1 VSARHVLLSNRDFAC
16 IGTSLGIWR
25 VGPMIKT
32 LKTITA
38 AVALMVFADTANAQ
52 TLNNND
58 IIGAVKAYNYDRPRF
73 DRDYKGKM
81 FSDLMVFDDANENA
95 FIPDDY
101 FVIFKRKG
109 TTHVTVSVT
118 CRTHDE
124 SVVKEV
130 LNWNKVNRHW

>member
-1 VSARHVLLSNRDFAC
+1 
-16 IGTSLGIWR
+16 
-25 VGPMIKT
+25 MINT

-58 IIGAVKAYNYDRPRF
+58 ITGAVKAYNYDRPRF

-81 FSDLMVFDDANENA
+81 FPDLVVFDDADQNA

-101 FVIFKRKG
+101 FVIFKPKG
-109 TTHVTVSVT
+109 ATHAAVSVT

-130 LNWNKVNRHW
+130 LNWNKGQQALVMGTIKEVQVGVHLNPEDCKFVAK